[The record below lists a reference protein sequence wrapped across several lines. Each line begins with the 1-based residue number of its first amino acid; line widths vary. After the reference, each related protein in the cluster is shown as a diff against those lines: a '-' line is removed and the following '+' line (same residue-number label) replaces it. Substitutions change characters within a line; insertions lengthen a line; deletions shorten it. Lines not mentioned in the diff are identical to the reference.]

1 MPVAVEAP
9 QKFVIPPH
17 KRWTRDECTILER
30 SGLINIDR
38 YELIEGELIQ
48 KMPKGQAHILAV
60 ALLASWL
67 RHVFGEMRVVTEPT
81 IDLRPEDNPTSI
93 PEPDV
98 IVLTRSIREFSALAS
113 PHELQLVAEVSSS
126 SLAFDMTTKAGLY
139 ARSEIQEYWVL
150 DVEAQ
155 RLLVYLEPTESGYG
169 SIQAYGSEEF
179 VSPLAAA
186 SAEVRVIHLLQ

>member
-1 MPVAVEAP
+1 MPVAVEAL
-9 QKFVIPPH
+9 QEIVVPPH
-17 KRWTRDECTILER
+17 KLWTREECAILKR
-30 SGLINIDR
+30 SGLVNLDR

-48 KMPKGQAHILAV
+48 KLPKGQPHILAV

-67 RHVFGEMRVVTEPT
+67 RPVFGELLVVTEPT
-81 IDLRPEDNPTSI
+81 IDLRPQDNPTSV

-98 IVLTRSIREFSALAS
+98 IVLTRSVRGLSALAR
-113 PHELQLVAEVSSS
+113 PQDLQLVAEVSSS
-126 SLAFDMTTKAGLY
+126 SLAFDMTTKARLY
-139 ARSEIQEYWVL
+139 ARSGIQEYWVL

-155 RLLVYLEPTESGYG
+155 RLMVYQEPTESGYG

-186 SAEVRVIHLLQ
+186 SAEVRVMYLLQ